1 MQIFQQQNRQQDVDR
16 TRHNGVSSLR
26 LVFQITN
33 GEERPRLVSIP
44 LKESLTIG
52 RGGGSGEDHPDIDL
66 SSFHALENGVSR
78 QHARFS
84 FDGEHLQLEDLYS
97 TNGTRINGFQI
108 HPARQYRLRSGDEIE
123 IGRLRLTINLVR
135 RSL

>member
-1 MQIFQQQNRQQDVDR
+1 MQLFQQANRKQDADR
-16 TRHNGVSSLR
+16 TLHNRMTSLR
-26 LVFQITN
+26 LVFHITN
-33 GEERPRLVSIP
+33 GEDRPRLVSIP
-44 LKESLTIG
+44 LQESLIIG
-52 RGGGSGEDHPDIDL
+52 RGGGSGEDQPDIDL

-84 FDGEHLQLEDLYS
+84 YDGEHLQLEDLYS

-108 HPARQYRLRSGDEIE
+108 HPSRKYRLRSGDEIE

-135 RSL
+135 RSF